1 MARYLNSIFKADNE
15 PRTAWFDVGASQT
28 INEGD
33 LVVASSGVIVVAAA
47 AATAI
52 VGIAAASITTGA
64 SPVAGVDRIPVTLV
78 KDAVIRIDY
87 TGTTKTTLAVADKY
101 GTAFD
106 LGTKRT
112 LNLDDTTG
120 GMLQV
125 IDYNNT
131 NKTAD
136 VVILA
141 ANQYLK

>member
-15 PRTAWFDVGASQT
+15 PRTAWFDVGANQT
-28 INEGD
+28 IAEGD
-33 LVVASSGVIVVAAA
+33 LVAASSGLAVAAA
-47 AATAI
+47 AASTAI
-52 VGIAAASITTGA
+52 IGIAGAPITTGA

-87 TGTTKTTLAVADKY
+87 TGSTKTTLTAADKF
-101 GTAFD
+101 TTLFD

-136 VVILA
+136 VVVTA
-141 ANQYLK
+141 ASQYLK